1 MLTRRSIS
9 VLRSRSWQVARV
21 AAAAGAAATAIA
33 CVAQQHSVS
42 SCSSEPAALSK
53 KEFRSF
59 QVAQVEKLNHN
70 VSRIRVRLPTP
81 DSKIGMVT
89 AGMLMVQG
97 YDAEGNKTKAKP

>member
-1 MLTRRSIS
+1 MFIRRPLC
-9 VLRSRSWQVARV
+9 VASRFSWRRVAG
-21 AAAAGAAATAIA
+21 AAAAGAAATAFA
-33 CVAQQHSVS
+33 SCVAQHGS
-42 SCSSEPAALSK
+42 SCSSSEPALSK

-70 VSRIRVRLPTP
+70 VSRIRVRLPTS